1 MVNND
6 DAKREQIESIV
17 YTIIEKQVK
26 MVGVPGSQWL
36 QVRHNYLENK
46 KQPKQETQPVEND
59 IVTQAENLF
68 GKDAINIID

>member
-1 MVNND
+1 
-6 DAKREQIESIV
+6 
-17 YTIIEKQVK
+17 

-46 KQPKQETQPVEND
+46 KQPKQETQPVEED